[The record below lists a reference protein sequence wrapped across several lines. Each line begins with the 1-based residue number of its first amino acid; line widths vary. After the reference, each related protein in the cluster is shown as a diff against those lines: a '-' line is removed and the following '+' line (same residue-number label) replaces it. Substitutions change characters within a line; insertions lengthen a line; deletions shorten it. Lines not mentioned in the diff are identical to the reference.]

1 MPFILPLPDGS
12 PSHFVQWLQVK
23 NQINIKR
30 GNQKM
35 KNKVQ
40 KDIRTNRISLRL
52 TDSEL
57 AAIQRNAKDTNAR
70 KVALYIRNS
79 ALNKLPVEVPEL
91 NKEAWVVLATA
102 VANLNQL
109 MRRMNNP
116 SAKVQVDEVK
126 NNINSLRASLLGIN
140 FNEDM
145 IRAQDES

>member
-1 MPFILPLPDGS
+1 
-12 PSHFVQWLQVK
+12 
-23 NQINIKR
+23 
-30 GNQKM
+30 M